1 MKIPV
6 TQATTGQTAQPGLGM
21 PVRIGVILFAL
32 IFVVFG
38 TWAALA
44 PLQGAAHAPG
54 RVMVASYSKTVQ
66 HLEGGIVGNILVA
79 NGDRV
84 SAGQPLIELDE
95 TQSLAQLEIVSSQFT
110 ALRVKEARLISE
122 RDGLEAVTYPAEL
135 SDPDP
140 KARQEIEAQ
149 NGIFAARKAANQ
161 GSVEVLEQ
169 RIEQLRSKIDG
180 LKALRESKEK
190 LAASYTE
197 ELEDTQTLLSQGFSD
212 KNRLREL
219 ERAFATFAGEAA
231 DLTAQI
237 SSTEVQI
244 GETRLQII
252 GLERQFQNEVVG
264 ELAETQTA
272 IADVTERVRAIEDV
286 FARMTIRSPVEGIV
300 NGMQFHT
307 IGGVI
312 SPGTRIVDIVPQ
324 DEDLIVEARVSP
336 NDIDRVALDQEATIR
351 FSAFGRSVPTTFG
364 RVAHLSADI
373 FVDEATGAPYYQARI
388 EVTEQGM
395 EDLEGLQLIPGMPA
409 EVFISTGSRTLLAY
423 LFKPLSNIFAR
434 SFIED

>member
-1 MKIPV
+1 
-6 TQATTGQTAQPGLGM
+6 M
-21 PVRIGVILFAL
+21 PVRIGLILFAL
-32 IFVVFG
+32 VFVVFG
-38 TWAALA
+38 TWAAVA

-66 HLEGGIVGNILVA
+66 HLEGGIVGDILVA

-95 TQSLAQLEIVSSQFT
+95 TQSLAQLEIVSSQYT

-122 RDGLEAVTYPAEL
+122 RDGLGAVAYPAEL

-140 KARQEIEAQ
+140 KARQETEAQ

-286 FARMTIRSPVEGIV
+286 FARMTIRSPVDGIV

-312 SPGTRIVDIVPQ
+312 SPGTRIVDIVPEN
-324 DEDLIVEARVSP
+324 DDLIVEARVSP

-351 FSAFGRSVPTTFG
+351 FSAFGRQVPTTFG